1 MIFVKTVWKCFNFVK
16 TRFGRISINHN
27 FCWVKIFWTVWLWD
41 WGTMHLDQFKASHKL
56 YSSRAKHNI
65 QTRMALEK
73 SLITIL
79 HSDKTPQL
87 LLKYQQQKTQLPK
100 SKSGEWHVA
109 WIWTFGKILVLTLSC
124 WCCKCGFYFFVWN
137 LVKFSWNWWILEKRH
152 PPGVKISEETP
163 QLLLKYQQQKTQL
176 PKSQS
181 KVRSYDCTH
190 VDRLCKGFIR
200 RVQARCQRWVGVN
213 GMRLELQRLE
223 KFLSWL
229 SLAVL

>member
-124 WCCKCGFYFFVWN
+124 GIINVASTFSCEIWSN
-137 LVKFSWNWWILEKRH
+137 LVEIGGFEILEKKSPPPEWKFQKKH
-152 PPGVKISEETP
+152 PN
-163 QLLLKYQQQKTQL
+163 Y
-176 PKSQS
+176 
-181 KVRSYDCTH
+181 C
-190 VDRLCKGFIR
+190 
-200 RVQARCQRWVGVN
+200 
-213 GMRLELQRLE
+213 
-223 KFLSWL
+223 
-229 SLAVL
+229 